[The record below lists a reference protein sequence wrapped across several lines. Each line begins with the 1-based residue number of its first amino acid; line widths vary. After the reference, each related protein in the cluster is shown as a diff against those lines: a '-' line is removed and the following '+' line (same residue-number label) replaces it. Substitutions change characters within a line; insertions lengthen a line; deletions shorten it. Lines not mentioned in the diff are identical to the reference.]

1 METES
6 QPLLF
11 REIME
16 QPRVLANTLAQYVGP
31 GYCLKMTRPPLD
43 DAGIAR
49 ISKIYLTACG
59 TSFHAAL
66 SARYLLEE
74 LAEIPTVVE
83 QASESGQH
91 QLLVDA
97 GTLAVAVSQS
107 GRSRETLEALTRA
120 RRKGAATLALVNDG
134 DSPLAKAADGCVTT
148 LAGRVTPH
156 SSTKAFTS
164 QSLVLGLMAFRI
176 ARARGLLKDTFQEEI
191 QPFGRIAETVRGA
204 LVKCLDQVDPAAR
217 LLSAHSHL
225 FILAKGSLL
234 PMVYEGA
241 LKFKEIA
248 RFHAEG
254 YSAGE
259 FGHGPLALVGPETPV
274 ALMAF
279 SDHHNGHGSFTALA
293 RELTGRGAPLI
304 VFAEDGPRKDPELLK
319 TADCAILLPPA
330 PPRLRPLAALAPLQ
344 LLACALGCLRGLDV
358 DRPGGLLEGARL
370 PDFPGDADGG
380 LPEAVTDPG
389 LQAARGLDG

>member
-1 METES
+1 MEPET
-6 QPLLF
+6 QPLFL
-11 REIME
+11 REVME

-43 DAGIAR
+43 DAGIR
-49 ISKIYLTACG
+49 KISKVYLTACG

-66 SARYLLEE
+66 TARYLLEE
-74 LAEIPTVVE
+74 LAEIPAVVE

-91 QLLVDA
+91 HLLVD
-97 GTLAVAVSQS
+97 GSTLAVAVSQS
-107 GRSRETLEALTRA
+107 GRSRETLHALEAA
-120 RRKGAATLALVNDG
+120 KGKGAATLALVNDA
-134 DSPLAKAADGCVTT
+134 DSPLARAADGCVTT

-164 QSLVLGLMAFRI
+164 QTLVLGLMAFRI
-176 ARARGLLKDTFQEEI
+176 AQVRGLLADTYLEEM
-191 QPFGRIAETVRGA
+191 QAMGRIAETVRGA
-204 LVKCLDQVDPAAR
+204 LVKCRDQVGPVAK
-217 LLSAHSHL
+217 LLYAHSHL

-241 LKFKEIA
+241 LKLKEIA

-259 FGHGPLALVGPETPV
+259 FGHGPLAMAGPDTPV

-279 SDHHNGHGSFTALA
+279 SDSHNGRGSFTALA
-293 RELTGRGAPLI
+293 RALKSRGAPL
-304 VFAEDGPRKDPELLK
+304 VLFSEDGPRKDPELLE

-330 PPRLRPLAALAPLQ
+330 PPRLRPLSALMPLQ
-344 LLACALGCLRGLDV
+344 LLACSLGQLKELDV
-358 DRPGGLLEGARL
+358 DRPSGVLDEARVPDAPEAPAGDWPVPGISEVRGGL
-370 PDFPGDADGG
+370 DH
-380 LPEAVTDPG
+380 
-389 LQAARGLDG
+389 

>member
-6 QPLLF
+6 QPLFF

-16 QPRVLANTLAQYVGP
+16 QPRVLANTLAQYLGP
-31 GYCLKMTRPPLD
+31 GYCLKMNLPPLD
-43 DAGIAR
+43 DLGIAR
-49 ISKIYLTACG
+49 ITKVYLTACG

-66 SARYLLEE
+66 TARYLIEE
-74 LAEIPTVVE
+74 LAEIPAVVE

-91 QLLVDA
+91 QLLVDS

-107 GRSRETLEALTRA
+107 GRSRETLYAMGEAK
-120 RRKGAATLALVNDG
+120 RKGAMTLALVNDA
-134 DSPLAKAADGCVTT
+134 DSPLARAADGRLTT

-164 QSLVLGLMAFRI
+164 QALVLGLLAFRI
-176 ARARGLLKDTFQEEI
+176 AKSRGLLKDSFKEEI

-204 LVKCLDQVDPAAR
+204 LVKCQGQVEPVAR
-217 LLSAHSHL
+217 LLSSHSRV
-225 FILAKGSLL
+225 FILAKGNLL

-241 LKFKEIA
+241 LKLKEVA

-259 FGHGPLALVGPETPV
+259 FGHGPLALASPDTPV

-279 SDHHNGHGSFTALA
+279 SDSHNGHGSFTELA
-293 RELTGRGAPLI
+293 RALRSRGAPL
-304 VFAEDGPRKDPELLK
+304 VLFAEDGPRKDPELLK
-319 TADCAILLPPA
+319 LADCAVLLPPA
-330 PPRLRPLAALAPLQ
+330 PPRLRPLTALMPLQ
-344 LLACALGCLRGLDV
+344 LLACALGQLRGLDV
-358 DRPGGLLEGARL
+358 DRPGGLLSEGSV
-370 PDFPGDADGG
+370 PDG
-380 LPEAVTDPG
+380 PEGRPEIFLGTGPT
-389 LQAARGLDG
+389 AARRGLEH

>member
-1 METES
+1 METET
-6 QPLLF
+6 QPLFF

-43 DAGIAR
+43 DQGIAR
-49 ISKIYLTACG
+49 ISKVYLTACG

-66 SARYLLEE
+66 TARYLLEE

-91 QLLVDA
+91 QLLMDE

-107 GRSRETLEALTRA
+107 GRSGETLDALKRA
-120 RRKGAATLALVNDG
+120 KRKGAVTLALVNDA
-134 DSPLAKAADGCVTT
+134 DSPLARAADGCVTT

-164 QSLVLGLMAFRI
+164 QTLVLGLMAFRM
-176 ARARGLLKDTFQEEI
+176 AKVRGLLGDTFLEEI

-204 LVKCLDQVDPAAR
+204 LVKCLDQVDPVAR
-217 LLSAHSHL
+217 LLSSHSRL
-225 FILAKGSLL
+225 FILAKGNLL

-241 LKFKEIA
+241 LKLKEIA

-259 FGHGPLALVGPETPV
+259 FGHGPLALAGPDTPV

-279 SDHHNGHGSFTALA
+279 SDSHNGHGSFTDLA
-293 RELTGRGAPLI
+293 RALGRRGAPL
-304 VFAEDGPRKDPELLK
+304 VLFAEDGPRKDPELLK

-330 PPRLRPLAALAPLQ
+330 PPRLRPLTALMPLQ
-344 LLACALGCLRGLDV
+344 LLACSLGLLRGLDV
-358 DRPGGLLEGARL
+358 DRPAGLLNEPPL
-370 PDFPGDADGG
+370 QEKPDADGG
-380 LPEAVTDPG
+380 LPEAFPG
-389 LQAARGLDG
+389 PAPIAARGALDS